1 MPDTDIA
8 GDNAAA
14 LDSLDLD
21 EVEDDDLIRYTHMY
35 PPPHMTHVSSSSYYS
50 LDLDEVEDDD
60 VIRYTHTH
68 T

>member
-1 MPDTDIA
+1 
-8 GDNAAA
+8 
-14 LDSLDLD
+14 
-21 EVEDDDLIRYTHMY
+21 
-35 PPPHMTHVSSSSYYS
+35 MTHVSSSSYYS